1 MGDKSTVSFNISF
14 LRESAINLAETHSVA
29 GRSKKINPVQPILDE
44 SKKTLLD
51 AYRILSK
58 LAKSDKELT
67 PAGEWLIDNFYI
79 IQEQIIQVGL
89 DFPKEFQKSIPKLE
103 KGEHKGLPLVYELM
117 LNFLIHTDNVID
129 SDVLTQ
135 YVQSYQEVETLKQ
148 GEIWAIPIMIRL
160 ILIEKLAEKASRIIY
175 RKKIRIQIESLIHEI
190 NQEESQEPGYMI
202 NQISSWI
209 KRSDSLSGDPLVFIE
224 LYNQLQTA
232 GLLYEEQKRWFNY
245 HFRKFDT
252 PLEDAM
258 HIEAQKQSRLQVSI
272 QNAVVSLRNTSETDW
287 SDFVEECS
295 VIEKILRLDPSGYY
309 PEMDFQTRDSY
320 RRVIERISRRSGLIE
335 TEVAEQVLLMV
346 EEQISETEQTE
357 NGSVIDRHSSR
368 EHVGYFL
375 AGDGY
380 EALLEKTNYSM
391 PLREKANRLL
401 ENHSIIYLISI
412 ILSTVVFMVA
422 IWLATDTIGKSPYL
436 TVAVL
441 LVSLFPALDLA
452 VAGVNRFFAFYL
464 MPRVLP
470 KMDFKESIP
479 DQSRTMVVV
488 PTMFS
493 SVEDVLKQVEKLE
506 IRSLANHEPS
516 LQFALLS
523 DFMDADKKE
532 TESDRVIL
540 KQAEKAIK
548 ELNQK
553 YSSRF
558 GDKFY
563 LLHRERLWN
572 EKEGKWMGWERK
584 RGKLEE
590 FNTLLCDL
598 KSKTSYCIISGD
610 FQQSINRAKVQ
621 YIITLDSDT
630 KLPPE
635 SAKNLIRTISHPLN
649 RAIYDPKKKRITSG
663 YSIIQPRIS
672 MTPESARRTWFSKIF
687 SGNVGIDPYSTAVS
701 DIYQDLAGEAV
712 FTGKG
717 IYDVQAFHE
726 VMGNRFPENR
736 VLSHDLIE
744 STYLR
749 AGLATDIELFDDY
762 PSTYVSFSKRNH
774 RWIRGDWQIATWLL
788 SKVPGRDG
796 KEPNSINLLSKW
808 KVFDNLR
815 RSLSPLFLTIFFIAG
830 WFLLPGS
837 AWIWTV
843 AAFGILA
850 FPIYISLSGD
860 MFNRPARVKWKLYME
875 KVRANLKINSVQA
888 FIMLIILP
896 HQAVVQL
903 DAVIRTLFRLLIS
916 KKNLLE
922 WVTASQIESSA
933 PNSLFSYI
941 RSMFISVALGIGVL
955 IAAFLYA
962 QHYLWIVVPFSLIWV
977 CSPMFLW
984 YVSQPVKSRI
994 KTYSR
999 QDYQLL
1005 RNYARRT
1012 WFYFERFVNEDHF
1025 WLPPDNYQEDP
1036 PLPVAERTSPTN
1048 MGLALV
1054 STQVA
1059 YNMGFITYGELLD
1072 RVEKTLLSMHKLE
1085 RYEGHFYNWYETK
1098 LGEVLNPK
1106 YISTVDSGNLAASLI
1121 TIKESIKQSVD
1132 QRGINNQIWK
1142 GLHDTAMVV
1151 KEIFKEFKNDVHL
1164 SEIAYQKISN
1174 SSSIIL
1180 EKLEN
1185 SRTGKINRDIQFLRS
1200 LKEDA
1205 ARISSADIMPMG
1217 SHRDDMQMQDLLYWQ
1232 ESLLNQ
1238 IEKSISELRCLSI
1251 KNDFEFGNYSLNELI
1266 ELLKDEKDRTI
1277 CLQILNKWKSRV
1289 DHIVQICDNLID
1301 EMDFSFLYL
1310 KKRKLF
1316 SIGYNVEKSQLDKG
1330 TYDLL
1335 ASEARIASYVA
1346 IAKGDVPV
1354 EHWFSMSRRLTS
1366 ISRNE
1371 ILLSWGGTMF
1381 EYLMP
1386 LLFMRSYE
1394 DTLLNHTSQNVITWQ
1409 MEYGKKNNHP
1419 WGSSESAYNF
1429 LNIDMHY
1436 QYRTFG
1442 APGLGLKRGLA
1453 EEYVIAPYASM
1464 LALMINPD
1472 SSLNNLKAID
1482 KMGGVGFHGFYDS
1495 IDFTPS
1501 RLKNEKT
1508 YKVVK
1513 TYMVHH
1519 HGMSLIAIENL
1530 LHNWSVQNYFHSDL
1544 RMMGSELILQEKIPR
1559 GVPIKE
1565 PHPIDVELE
1574 PGEQETAKVFVE
1586 SAGLNDLDVTP
1597 PRLHLLSNGKYS
1609 VFVTHAGTGSSKYKD
1624 ISLIGWQPDTVS
1636 DPLGLFFYI
1645 KDTESG
1651 KFWSSMH
1658 QPVKRVPDR
1667 YDTWYHDGKIVTSRV
1682 DDWIETTTEIS
1693 VSPDHPIE
1701 FRKLTLTNYS
1711 KEKRILELTS
1721 YGEIVLNRQT
1731 DHRAHPAFSK
1741 LFIQTD
1747 YLAEHHAIIAKRRP
1761 RSEGDKPIWLVHT
1774 FAGEGYENLT
1784 EPMQFETERSKFIG
1798 RGRSLSNPSAMDKHA
1813 TLGGSVGNVSD
1824 PIISLRKK
1832 ITLGPGEKAEFIFGL
1847 GFAHS
1852 REEVVQLADM
1862 YDNKYA
1868 AERAFDLAEIY
1879 SSVELNHF
1887 GITSKQAH
1895 LFQKLASH
1903 LLYSNPFFRTGE
1915 RNLKS
1920 NRKQQQG
1927 LWVYG
1932 ISGDMPLIVFRIN
1945 DADQLKGLK
1954 TLLKAHE
1961 FWRVKGVETEL
1972 LIINDHAPGY
1982 IDEVQEAIQQSIETS
1997 MDRER
2002 VNKRGGVFI
2011 HRSDKMPDEDLTLIL
2026 SVAHMILDG
2035 MLPNLSEYL
2044 RDKSDTT
2051 SWYKDVNTQANVS
2064 AIVKDEPAD
2073 DELKKHTENLH
2084 FFNGY
2089 GGFANDGTEYH
2100 IILKPDTI
2108 TGIPKLPPA
2117 PWINVIANSSFGFTV
2132 SETGAGY
2139 TWSEN
2144 SRENKLTSWSNDPV
2158 TDTHSEAF
2166 YIRDEEKKIYWSP
2179 TPGPVPGNGFY
2190 KVIHGFGYTEFR
2202 HESENIDQSLI
2213 QFVPQSD
2220 SLKISKITL
2229 QNKGEQKRS
2238 ISLFRYTNRVLG
2250 VERTSASRFII
2261 QERVGGNTIY
2271 AHNHYNNEFAG
2282 RTVFSSV
2289 VNLPEDA
2296 AVSSTTSRKS
2306 FIGRNRSLEHPRALV
2321 TEVQLDSVD
2330 DSPGE
2335 DPCAAFRISFELEPD
2350 ETVSLVFLEG
2360 ESESRSEAKKLIE
2373 FYSDIEKTDKAYK
2386 SVRKFW
2392 ESKLTKIQ
2400 VKTPEK
2406 SLDMMVN
2413 GWLMYQ
2419 NLSSRIWAR
2428 TAFYQSGGA
2437 FGFRDQLQDVMAVL
2451 YVDPG
2456 LARKQIL
2463 LHAAKQFEEGDV
2475 LHWWHPPTGRG
2486 IRSKITDDRLW
2497 LPYVTGFYLDST
2509 GDNSILDESVPYI
2522 SARNLEE
2529 HEHEVYLNPETIS
2542 REDSLYIHCC
2552 KAIDISLKY
2561 GSHGLPLMGAGDW
2574 NDGMN
2579 RVGQDGRGESV
2590 WLGFFILTI
2599 LKRFEKICMQRE
2611 DNERAKRYRE
2621 SAEKLK
2627 MKLNSEG
2634 WDGEWYLRAFYDDGT
2649 PLGSS
2654 KNRECRID
2662 AISQAWSVISG
2673 VATGERAT
2681 KVLDAAESHLISEQE
2696 GLIRLLTPPFDK
2708 TEKNPGYIKG
2718 YIPGVRENGGQ
2729 YTHGA
2734 LWLIKAFAELGHG
2747 SKAVNYLNMINP
2759 VNHSSDNEKLMIYK
2773 VEPYVVAADVYGEP
2787 PLTGMG
2793 GWTWYTGSGGWMY
2806 RVALESV
2813 LGFSLCNGSILLN
2826 PSVSSDWPGFSIR
2839 YVADDLNTVYEIN
2852 VKNPSS
2858 IESGVLKGWVDDK
2871 PLEFES
2877 GIARIPLILDGNK
2890 HVANLELTAEDR
2902 PDQKRV

>member
-1 MGDKSTVSFNISF
+1 MRDKTRVSFNIGF
-14 LRESAINLAETHSVA
+14 LRESAINLAENHSVT
-29 GRSKKINPVQPILDE
+29 GRAKKIYPIRQILDE
-44 SKKTLLD
+44 SRNTLLD

-79 IQEQIIQVGL
+79 IQEQIVQIGL
-89 DFPKEFQKSIPKLE
+89 DFPKEYQKSLPKLE
-103 KGEHKGLPLVYELM
+103 NGEHKGLPLVYELM
-117 LNFLIHTDNVID
+117 LNFLTHTDNVID
-129 SDVLTQ
+129 SDVLMQ

-160 ILIEKLAEKASRIIY
+160 ILIEKLAEKASRIMY
-175 RKKIRIQIESLIHEI
+175 RKKLKIEIESLIQEI
-190 NQEESQEPGYMI
+190 NKEESQEPGSMI
-202 NQISSWI
+202 NKLSSWI
-209 KRSDSLSGDPLVFIE
+209 KSSDGLSDNPLIFIE
-224 LYNQLQTA
+224 LYNQLQTS

-245 HFRKFDT
+245 HFRKFDM
-252 PLEDAM
+252 PLEEAM

-287 SDFVEECS
+287 SEFVEECS

-320 RRVIERISRRSGLIE
+320 RRVIERISRRSGLTE

-346 EEQISETEQTE
+346 EEQPS
-357 NGSVIDRHSSR
+357 SADRGESDSIHDRSFVKD
-368 EHVGYFL
+368 HVGYFL

-380 EALLEKTNYSM
+380 EALTEKTNYVM
-391 PLREKANRLL
+391 PLRERVNRLL
-401 ENHSIIYLISI
+401 EQHSMIYLSAI
-412 ILSTVVFMVA
+412 ILNAVVLMVV
-422 IWLATDTIGKSPYL
+422 IWLATDTISKSPFL

-452 VAGVNRFFAFYL
+452 VAGVNRFFAFFL
-464 MPRVLP
+464 TPRILP
-470 KMDFKESIP
+470 KLDYKEGIP
-479 DQSRTMVVV
+479 DHSRTMVVV

-493 SVEDVLKQVEKLE
+493 SPQDVQKQIEKLE

-523 DFMDADKKE
+523 DFRDSDEKE
-532 TESDRVIL
+532 TESDRLIL
-540 KQAEKAIK
+540 EQAEKSIQ

-553 YSSRF
+553 YKSQF

-572 EKEGKWMGWERK
+572 ELEGKWMGWERK

-590 FNTLLCDL
+590 FNSLLCDL
-598 KSKTSYCIISGD
+598 TSKTSYCVISGD
-610 FQQSINRAKVQ
+610 FQQSINRADVKYV
-621 YIITLDSDT
+621 ITLDSDT

-649 RAIYDPKKKRITSG
+649 RAIYDPEKKRITSG

-672 MTPESARRTWFSKIF
+672 ITPESARKTWFSKIF

-701 DIYQDLAGEAV
+701 DIYQDLSGEAV

-717 IYDVQAFHE
+717 IYDVQAFHD
-726 VMGNRFPENR
+726 VMDNRFPENR
-736 VLSHDLIE
+736 ILSHDLIE

-749 AGLATDIELFDDY
+749 AGLATDIELFDDF

-774 RWIRGDWQIATWLL
+774 RWIRGDWQIVAWLF
-788 SKVPGRDG
+788 SKVPGRDW
-796 KEPNSINLLSKW
+796 KEPNRINLLSKW
-808 KVFDNLR
+808 KIFDNLR
-815 RSLSPLFLTIFFIAG
+815 RSLSPFFLTIFFIAG

-837 AWIWTV
+837 AWIWTA

-860 MFNRPARVKWKLYME
+860 MLNRPERVKWKLYME
-875 KVRANLKINSVQA
+875 KVRANLKINSIQA
-888 FIMLIILP
+888 LLMLIILP

-941 RSMFISVALGIGVL
+941 RSMFFSVVLGTGVL
-955 IAAFLYA
+955 IAAILYA
-962 QHYLWIVVPFSLIWV
+962 QHYLWIVIPFFLIWFF
-977 CSPMFLW
+977 SPLFLW
-984 YVSQPVKSRI
+984 YVSQPVKSR
-994 KTYSR
+994 KVSYSR
-999 QDYQLL
+999 QDYQIL

-1012 WFYFERFVNEDHF
+1012 WFYFERFVNEEHF

-1072 RVEKTLLSMHKLE
+1072 RVEKTLLSMYKLE
-1085 RYEGHFYNWYETK
+1085 KYKGHFYNWYETK
-1098 LGEVLNPK
+1098 LGEVLSPK

-1121 TIKESIKQSVD
+1121 TIKEAIKQSAD
-1132 QRGINNQIWK
+1132 QRGINKQIWK
-1142 GLHDTAMVV
+1142 GLHDSALVV
-1151 KEIFKEFKNDVHL
+1151 REIFEVYKNDKHL
-1164 SEIAYQKISN
+1164 PELAYQKINN
-1174 SSSIIL
+1174 SLSAII
-1180 EKLEN
+1180 EKLKN
-1185 SRTGKINRDIQFLRS
+1185 SDTGKINRDLQLLKS

-1205 ARISSADIMPMG
+1205 TKISSADIISLG
-1217 SHRDDMQMQDLLYWQ
+1217 SHLDDMQMQDLLYWQ
-1232 ESLLNQ
+1232 DSLLNQ
-1238 IEKSISELRCLSI
+1238 IEKSISELRCLSQS
-1251 KNDFEFGNYSLNELI
+1251 NDYEFESYSLNELI
-1266 ELLKDEKDRTI
+1266 ELFKDETDRSV
-1277 CLQILNKWKSRV
+1277 CLQLLNRWKTRV
-1289 DHIVQICDNLID
+1289 DHIVQLCDNLID
-1301 EMDFSFLYL
+1301 EMDFTFLYL

-1316 SIGYNVEKSQLDKG
+1316 SIGYNVEKSQTDKG

-1346 IAKGDVPV
+1346 IAKGDIPV

-1386 LLFMRSYE
+1386 LLFMKSYE

-1409 MEYGKKNNHP
+1409 MEYGKKNSLP

-1453 EEYVIAPYASM
+1453 EEYVVAPYASM
-1464 LALMINPD
+1464 LALMIDPE

-1482 KMGGVGFHGFYDS
+1482 KMGGVGLHGFYDS

-1501 RLKNEKT
+1501 RLKNEKKH
-1508 YKVVK
+1508 KVVK

-1574 PGEQETAKVFVE
+1574 PGEQETSKVFVE
-1586 SAGLNDLDVTP
+1586 SAGIIDLDITP
-1597 PRLHLLSNGKYS
+1597 PRLHLLSNGNYT

-1624 ISLIGWQPDTVS
+1624 ISLVGWQPDTVI

-1645 KDTESG
+1645 KDTKSG
-1651 KFWSSMH
+1651 EFWSSTH
-1658 QPVKRVPDR
+1658 QPVKRMPDR

-1693 VSPDHPIE
+1693 VSPDYPIE

-1711 KEKRILELTS
+1711 KEKRTLELTS
-1721 YGEIVLNRQT
+1721 YGEIVLNRQK

-1761 RSEGDKPIWLVHT
+1761 RSEDDKPIWLVHT
-1774 FAGEGYENLT
+1774 FAGGDYENLT
-1784 EPMQFETERSKFIG
+1784 EPLQFETERSKFIG
-1798 RGRSLSNPSAMDKHA
+1798 RGRTLSNPSAMDSHA

-1832 ITLGPGEKAEFIFGL
+1832 VTLGPGEKAEFIFGL
-1847 GFAHS
+1847 GFANS

-1862 YDNKYA
+1862 FDNKFA

-1895 LFQKLASH
+1895 YFQKLASH
-1903 LLYSNPFFRTGE
+1903 LLYSNPFFRTDE
-1915 RNLKS
+1915 KKLKN

-1932 ISGDMPLIVFRIN
+1932 ISGDMPLIVFRID
-1945 DADQLKGLK
+1945 DADQLKGVK

-1982 IDEVQEAIQQSIETS
+1982 IDEVQEAIQQSIEMS
-1997 MDRER
+1997 IDRER
-2002 VNKRGGVFI
+2002 INKRGGVFI

-2026 SVAHMILDG
+2026 SVAHIIFEG
-2035 MLPNLSEYL
+2035 RLPNLSEDL
-2044 RDKSDTT
+2044 WDESDTK
-2051 SWYKDVNTQANVS
+2051 SWYENINTEVNVS
-2064 AIVKDEPAD
+2064 SRVTDKVTD
-2073 DELKKHTENLH
+2073 DDLKRHTENLH

-2100 IILKPDTI
+2100 IIIKPDTVN
-2108 TGIPKLPPA
+2108 GIPNLPPA
-2117 PWINVIANSSFGFTV
+2117 PWINVIANPSFGFTV

-2158 TDTHSEAF
+2158 TDSHSEAF
-2166 YIRDEEKKIYWSP
+2166 YIRDEEKKIFWSP
-2179 TPGPVPGNGFY
+2179 TPGPVPGNGMY

-2202 HESENIDQSLI
+2202 HESESIEQSLI
-2213 QFVPQSD
+2213 QYVPESD

-2229 QNKGEQKRS
+2229 QNRGENKRS
-2238 ISLFRYTNRVLG
+2238 LSLFRYTNRVLG
-2250 VERTSASRFII
+2250 VERTTSSRFIV
-2261 QERVGGNTIY
+2261 QERVGGSTIY
-2271 AHNHYNNEFAG
+2271 AHNQYNNEFAG
-2282 RTVFSSV
+2282 RTVFNAV
-2289 VNLPEDA
+2289 VNLPEG
-2296 AVSSTTSRKS
+2296 AVVNSTTSRKS
-2306 FIGRNRSLEHPRALV
+2306 FIGRNRSLDKPRALV
-2321 TEVQLDSVD
+2321 SELKLDSVSE
-2330 DSPGE
+2330 SPGE

-2350 ETVSLVFLEG
+2350 ETVSIVFLEG
-2360 ESESRSEAKKLIE
+2360 ESENRSEAEKLIE
-2373 FYSDIEKTDKAYK
+2373 FYSDIEKTDKAFINL
-2386 SVRKFW
+2386 RKFW

-2406 SLDMMVN
+2406 SLDVMVN

-2451 YVDPG
+2451 YVDPA

-2497 LPYVTGFYLDST
+2497 LPYVTGFYLNAT
-2509 GDNSILDESVPYI
+2509 GDNTILDEPVTYI

-2529 HEHEVYLNPETIS
+2529 HEHEVYLTPEIMS

-2590 WLGFFILTI
+2590 WLGFFIHTI
-2599 LKRFEKICMQRE
+2599 LKKFEKICRQRGE
-2611 DNERAKRYRE
+2611 DNRADQYRE
-2621 SAEKLK
+2621 SAENLE

-2654 KNRECRID
+2654 KNSECRID

-2673 VATGERAT
+2673 VAAGERAV
-2681 KVLDAAESHLISEQE
+2681 KVLDAAESHLISKQE
-2696 GLIRLLTPPFDK
+2696 GIIRLLTPPFDK

-2747 SKAVNYLNMINP
+2747 NKAVNYLNMINP
-2759 VNHSSDNEKLMIYK
+2759 VNHSSDNEKLMTYK

-2813 LGFSLCNGSILLN
+2813 LGFSLNNGSILLN
-2826 PSVSSDWPGFSIR
+2826 PSISSDWPGFSIR

-2852 VKNPSS
+2852 VKNPSGL
-2858 IESGVLKGWVDDK
+2858 ETGVLKGRVDNQL
-2871 PLEFES
+2871 LEFENRE
-2877 GIARIPLILDGNK
+2877 ARIPLKLDGK
-2890 HVANLELTAEDR
+2890 RHIVNLELVPGDR
-2902 PDQKRV
+2902 PGLKRD